1 MIKESEGCPCRRS
14 SERRADMVTKIGIRL
29 GLLACIALAATMVDA
44 AMTKNKLASNKLAS
58 NKLASNKL
66 ASNKLASNKLASNA
80 LSSIRL
86 AANQATAEILTTPD
100 GRDVYSYIIGCALS
114 DSTTIEATVPGAPD
128 TD

>member
-66 ASNKLASNKLASNA
+66 ASNKLASNA
-80 LSSIRL
+80 LSSTRL